1 MGTTKAT
8 EDMVDESFGMM
19 VKETYGKENV
29 ELYQM
34 AVEKIC
40 LKVESCY
47 QVQIE
52 AFYGN
57 WM

>member
-40 LKVESCY
+40 LKVESY
-47 QVQIE
+47 YKVEIE
-52 AFYGN
+52 VFQGD

>member
-1 MGTTKAT
+1 MGTTKTT

-40 LKVESCY
+40 LKVGSCY
-47 QVQIE
+47 QVRIE
-52 AFYGN
+52 VFYGN

>member
-8 EDMVDESFGMM
+8 EDMVSESYGTM

-29 ELYQM
+29 EFYQM
-34 AVEKIC
+34 EVVKGR
-40 LKVESCY
+40 LMDESYY
-47 QVQIE
+47 QVEIE
-52 AFYGN
+52 VFQGD

>member
-52 AFYGN
+52 VFYGN